1 MCVPLVG
8 RTEAPD
14 ADVALLEEVC
24 EMGRATVAED
34 TLYRAAEVDAPL
46 VTKGC
51 EREGHLARRLVLKH
65 LYSVCMAGGRGV
77 CELLVRGGAERM
89 REGGQL

>member
-14 ADVALLEEVC
+14 ADIALLEEVC

-34 TLYRAAEVDAPL
+34 TFYRAAEVDAPL

-51 EREGHLARRLVLKH
+51 ERERHLARRLVLKH
-65 LYSVCMAGGRGV
+65 LYVVCMAGGRGV
-77 CELLVRGGAERM
+77 
-89 REGGQL
+89 